1 MAVGLSPPYYLF
13 LQNCLHS
20 ALFVCTR
27 LIFSALRS
35 ACRRDIPTLL
45 SALST
50 LLSALLALLSA
61 LPALLSTLLALL
73 SALPAL
79 LSTLPALLALRLHCL
94 TYTSI
99 LYVVPARNAGIERA

>member
-20 ALFVCTR
+20 ALSVCTQ

-35 ACRRDIPTLL
+35 VCRCDVPTLLSTLPTLLSTLPTLL
-45 SALST
+45 SALPT
-50 LLSALLALLSA
+50 LLSAL
-61 LPALLSTLLALL
+61 PTLLSTLLALL
-73 SALPAL
+73 
-79 LSTLPALLALRLHCL
+79 ALLALRLHCL